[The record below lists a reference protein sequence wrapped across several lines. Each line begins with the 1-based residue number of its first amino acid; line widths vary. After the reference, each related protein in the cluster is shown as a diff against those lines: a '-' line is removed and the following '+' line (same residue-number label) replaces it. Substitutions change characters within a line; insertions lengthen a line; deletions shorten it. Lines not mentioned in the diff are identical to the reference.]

1 MSLNKKDFYGKE
13 ITDAIKKACDEFGVA
28 QEQLDIDV
36 METGS
41 TGIFGLIR
49 KKAHIK
55 AALRAVQEVEEEQP
69 VVVEKKK
76 EPKKPAQKVEKQK
89 KKEPDQEKEPELEDD
104 DTDDSDS
111 YDDDSDSQGGD
122 LSQESLDIVK
132 QELTRLLEL
141 MGYPSEIQM
150 ESTGI
155 SVHCSIKGEFE
166 EPLCG
171 QDGKTLDSLQYILR
185 KIIAR
190 KVSER
195 VRLSLDIGDFRE
207 RRQKEL
213 AQKALELA
221 QQVKEDGKTQVL
233 AALNPSERRVIHM
246 ALQEDKEIRS
256 RSVGDGLFK
265 KVLIY
270 KPGKGKKN
278 GGGSRRQ
285 HNSRGHRGKSSK
297 TEKEK

>member
-1 MSLNKKDFYGKE
+1 
-13 ITDAIKKACDEFGVA
+13 V
-28 QEQLDIDV
+28 
-36 METGS
+36 
-41 TGIFGLIR
+41 
-49 KKAHIK
+49 
-55 AALRAVQEVEEEQP
+55 VQEVEEEKP
-69 VVVEKKK
+69 VVVEQKKQSR
-76 EPKKPAQKVEKQK
+76 KPAPSPEKQK
-89 KKEPDQEKEPELEDD
+89 KREPAQEKEPELEDD
-104 DTDDSDS
+104 DNDDNDS
-111 YDDDSDSQGGD
+111 FGDDSDSQAGEV
-122 LSQESLDIVK
+122 SPASLDIVK
-132 QELTRLLEL
+132 QELARLLEL
-141 MGYPSEIQM
+141 MGYPSEIQI
-150 ESTGI
+150 ESTGN
-155 SVHCSIKGEFE
+155 SVHCSIQGGFE

-278 GGGSRRQ
+278 GGPRRQ
-285 HNSRGHRGKSSK
+285 QNSRGHRGKSSK